1 MIVDTGVIY
10 ADIDRSDDWHVSA
23 TELLSTAPGPLRVPF
38 LVVTEV
44 CYLLE
49 TRLGPAAEADFLAA
63 LSRHD
68 FVVIPLTSSDYA
80 RAAELVRK
88 YADLPLGGVDASV
101 IAVAERLAMLMSRPP
116 TGGTFMLCGKLAA
129 SRFTPPCSSRLA
141 GGRPRRSGKHLTCG
155 SPSACTA

>member
-10 ADIDRSDDWHVSA
+10 ADIDRADDWHA
-23 TELLSTAPGPLRVPF
+23 AAAELLSTAQGPLRVPS

-44 CYLLE
+44 CYLLD
-49 TRLGPAAEADFLAA
+49 TRLGPVAEADFLVA

-68 FVVIPLTSSDYA
+68 FAVIPLTSSDYA

-101 IAVAERLAMLMSRPP
+101 IAVAERLGDLEVATTDRRHFHAVREAR
-116 TGGTFMLCGKLAA
+116 G
-129 SRFTPPCSSRLA
+129 FTLYPVL
-141 GGRPRRSGKHLTCG
+141 
-155 SPSACTA
+155 

>member
-10 ADIDRSDDWHVSA
+10 ADIDRADDWHASA
-23 TELLSTAPGPLRVPF
+23 AELLSTAQGPLRVPS
-38 LVVTEV
+38 LVVTKI

-49 TRLGPAAEADFLAA
+49 TRLSPVAEADFLAA

-68 FVVIPLTSSDYA
+68 FDVIPLTSSDYA

-101 IAVAERLAMLMSRPP
+101 IAVAERLGDSDVATTDRRHFHAVQEAR
-116 TGGTFMLCGKLAA
+116 G
-129 SRFTPPCSSRLA
+129 FTLYPAL
-141 GGRPRRSGKHLTCG
+141 
-155 SPSACTA
+155 